1 MYYYCVN
8 HSGMGGSINI
18 TIVSSGVNGSAGAQ
32 GATGVAG
39 LQGVTGPAG
48 SGGSAGSAG
57 AQGATGPAG
66 TGGSSYWTQTSDDIY
81 YNSGNVGIQDTTPTY
96 PVTINAYTSTFTGA
110 QGSTSGV
117 IDGRF
122 IAGSASGTY
131 QQVRWAQY
139 YMGTDGTHMT
149 SNTDNDV
156 GLEVVKTSLYASNM
170 IISGTYVAMVSDS
183 RIKQDIE
190 DVSDNMA
197 LEQVRD
203 IPCRFYN
210 YKDVER
216 RENNKTI
223 GFIAQE
229 VESVFPQ
236 AVKTVTG
243 TIPNEQRFL
252 ENFTWNYVYSD
263 NWELSTTDLTDISGV
278 KYSFVVAND
287 ASGNDAQEL
296 EIVGNANNTFTFD
309 CSYAY
314 VYVYG
319 KEIYDFKV
327 LDKNKIFALHHSA
340 IQEIDRQQLAD
351 KARITALETENT
363 TLKVQ
368 IADLL
373 ARVTALE
380 NSS

>member
-1 MYYYCVN
+1 
-8 HSGMGGSINI
+8 G
-18 TIVSSGVNGSAGAQ
+18 
-32 GATGVAG
+32 
-39 LQGVTGPAG
+39 
-48 SGGSAGSAG
+48 
-57 AQGATGPAG
+57 
-66 TGGSSYWTQTSDDIY
+66 
-81 YNSGNVGIQDTTPTY
+81 
-96 PVTINAYTSTFTGA
+96 
-110 QGSTSGV
+110 
-117 IDGRF
+117 DGDYLR
-122 IAGSASGTY
+122 
-131 QQVRWAQY
+131 VRWAQY
-139 YMGTDGTHMT
+139 FMGTDGEALLET
-149 SNTDNDV
+149 TDNDT
-156 GLEVVKTSLYASNM
+156 GFEVVKTSLYASHM

-197 LEQVRD
+197 LEQVRN

-252 ENFTWNYVYSD
+252 ENFTWNCITNGNSDISD

-296 EIVGNANNTFTFD
+296 EIVGNA
-309 CSYAY
+309 
-314 VYVYG
+314 
-319 KEIYDFKV
+319 
-327 LDKNKIFALHHSA
+327 
-340 IQEIDRQQLAD
+340 
-351 KARITALETENT
+351 
-363 TLKVQ
+363 
-368 IADLL
+368 
-373 ARVTALE
+373 
-380 NSS
+380 